1 MGGAIAAGVVTAGLA
16 AGQDVCVTHARAA
29 LLERLEKQHCTV
41 RLLSDNREAVRGA
54 DYVFVAVKPWLAE
67 GVLREIAPELDMERQ
82 AVASVVAGLSFA
94 RMKEYLGASPALFR
108 VIPNTAVSIG
118 LSTTFIS
125 ADGASPAQQEEM
137 MAVFGALGEAF
148 LVPEEQMTAVTA
160 LCSCGIAY
168 ILRYIGASVE
178 GAAKMG
184 LDPSQALPMVLQT
197 VRGAV
202 GLLQANGT
210 MPQQEID
217 KVTTPGGITL
227 KGLEAMERGGFSAAV
242 IDGLLASK

>member
-1 MGGAIAAGVVTAGLA
+1 MVTAGLA

-29 LLERLEKQHCTV
+29 LLERLEKQHCMV

-148 LVPEEQMTAVTA
+148 LVSEEQMTAVTA

-178 GAAKMG
+178 GAARMG
-184 LDPSQALPMVLQT
+184 IDPSQALPMVLQT

-202 GLLQANGT
+202 GLLRPT
-210 MPQQEID
+210 
-217 KVTTPGGITL
+217 
-227 KGLEAMERGGFSAAV
+227 ERCPSRK
-242 IDGLLASK
+242 STK

>member
-16 AGQDVCVTHARAA
+16 TGQDVCVTHARAA

-67 GVLREIAPELDMERQ
+67 GALREIAPELDMERQ

-118 LSTTFIS
+118 QSTTFIS
-125 ADGASPAQQEEM
+125 ADGATPAQQEEM

-160 LCSCGIAY
+160 LCSCGIA
-168 ILRYIGASVE
+168 
-178 GAAKMG
+178 
-184 LDPSQALPMVLQT
+184 
-197 VRGAV
+197 
-202 GLLQANGT
+202 
-210 MPQQEID
+210 
-217 KVTTPGGITL
+217 
-227 KGLEAMERGGFSAAV
+227 
-242 IDGLLASK
+242 